1 MDKRAG
7 WARTLVIV
15 GLALMVI
22 GLIDPLEGSMIIFPG
37 IAIVTAGAFLG
48 KAQRRKLLLGAF
60 GLAAAGIA
68 AMGILSSKGGFGGT
82 TGLSVWW
89 ASTMLPYPVG
99 WFISLV
105 AGIRTVGEFKK
116 RPLLEK

>member
-1 MDKRAG
+1 MGGGNMDKRTR
-7 WARTLVIV
+7 WARILVIV
-15 GLALMVI
+15 GLALMAI
-22 GLIDPLEGSMIIFPG
+22 GLIDPLEGSMIILPG
-37 IAIVTAGAFLG
+37 IAVVAVAAFLG

-68 AMGILSSKGGFGGT
+68 AMWILSSKGGFGGT

-99 WFISLV
+99 WFIALV
-105 AGIRTVGEFKK
+105 AGIRTVGEFNK
-116 RPLLEK
+116 

>member
-1 MDKRAG
+1 MDKRTR
-7 WARTLVIV
+7 WARVLAIV
-15 GLALMVI
+15 GLVLMAI
-22 GLIDPLEGSMIIFPG
+22 GLIDPLEGSMIILPG
-37 IAIVTAGAFLG
+37 IAVVAAGAFLG

-60 GLAAAGIA
+60 CLAAAGIA
-68 AMGILSSKGGFGGT
+68 AMWILSSKGGFGGT

-116 RPLLEK
+116 RPAAEK

>member
-1 MDKRAG
+1 MDKRTR

-22 GLIDPLEGSMIIFPG
+22 GMIDPLEGSMIILPG
-37 IAIVTAGAFLG
+37 IAVVAAGAFLG
-48 KAQRRKLLLGAF
+48 KARRRKLLLGAF
-60 GLAAAGIA
+60 CLAAAGIA
-68 AMGILSSKGGFGGT
+68 AMWILSSKGGFGGT

-116 RPLLEK
+116 RPALEK